1 MASRPE
7 TQRGTTSERP
17 TIAAEMRRTLEAT
30 ALGLAAGFA
39 GGLFGIGGGLVMV
52 PVLVL
57 WFAVS
62 QHRAHGTSAAVIVA
76 AATAAV
82 IPFAM
87 DGEVDWTTAGWILG
101 GSLIGAFAGATLV
114 SRVSPLWLA
123 RAFFTLT
130 VVAAIRMAV

>member
-1 MASRPE
+1 MTLRPA
-7 TQRGTTSERP
+7 TQRGADGEGP
-17 TIAAEMRRTLEAT
+17 TIAAEMRRTLQAT

-57 WFAVS
+57 WFALN

-82 IPFAM
+82 VPFAM
-87 DGEVDWTTAGWILG
+87 DAEVDWTTAGWILC

-114 SRVSPLWLA
+114 SRVSSLWLA
-123 RAFFTLT
+123 RSFFTLT

>member
-7 TQRGTTSERP
+7 TQRETIRGRP
-17 TIAAEMRRTLEAT
+17 TIAAEMRRTLQAT
-30 ALGLAAGFA
+30 AIGLAAGFA

-57 WFAVS
+57 WFAMG

-76 AATAAV
+76 AASAGL

-87 DGEVDWTTAGWILG
+87 DGEVDWTTAGWILC

-114 SRVSPLWLA
+114 SRVSSLWLA
-123 RAFFTLT
+123 RAFFTVT